1 MCFFHGRGFGF
12 SRPTNLLGI
21 GRHLLDNVE
30 CRVADV
36 GLSHSLASVLP
47 VAVLGPL
54 ERGLILHNRL
64 NVLDK
69 CPTCAVGRDFAWSTQ
84 AIPHIAQNRSQS
96 LQKYLREKKSQ
107 LCENAHVDMCHVHP
121 PAS

>member
-1 MCFFHGRGFGF
+1 MAGVFVFCEAPI
-12 SRPTNLLGI
+12 SLGI
-21 GRHLLDNVE
+21 GRHRLDRVE

-69 CPTCAVGRDFAWSTQ
+69 CPTCAVGRDFAWSAQ
-84 AIPHIAQNRSQS
+84 AIPHIAQNRLQP